1 MISNA
6 FNHDNDTLKW
16 TDYTKRERKLLQSV
30 AGITKS
36 DKNLLQNAAG
46 IAKSDSYCKVR
57 HTILQRLIKLL
68 LLLIQLE

>member
-16 TDYTKRERKLLQSV
+16 IDYTKYERKLLQSV

-36 DKNLLQNAAG
+36 DKNLLQSAAG

-57 HTILQRLIKLL
+57 RTVLQRLIKLL